1 MVFQVILKPVVVRNC
16 VEIRD
21 QTGQVLLKVFDTTP
35 LKAIRKTIRLID
47 YMDNYRKNG
56 QDVKWEE

>member
-1 MVFQVILKPVVVRNC
+1 MILKPVVVRNC

-21 QTGQVLLKVFDTTP
+21 QTGQVIIKVYDTSP

-47 YMDNYRKNG
+47 YIDHYKKTGKDMEFNNEVDI
-56 QDVKWEE
+56 